1 MAVTIWKL
9 ITVKSGNFSNSN
21 FRNSLN
27 WNQWLQL
34 PIEYCELSREAVVA
48 VRLIDF
54 AEKKC
59 VGGSVFRLFN
69 DLGEYY
75 HGTKDICIWP
85 NREPD
90 PDYGN
95 SNTPSSGKQDS
106 NHQMPR
112 LQPLVDKYNR
122 QQLPKVDWL
131 DKLVF
136 REIEQINEKEKQSGI
151 LINSLLFWNQIQ
163 IRSIRSKLDA
173 LPKITITRLNYENF
187 QFFVFWNF
195 LAWNRELEL

>member
-1 MAVTIWKL
+1 M
-9 ITVKSGNFSNSN
+9 
-21 FRNSLN
+21 
-27 WNQWLQL
+27 
-34 PIEYCELSREAVVA
+34 A

-136 REIEQINEKEKQSGI
+136 REIEQINEKEKQSGTKIKFKVCQNI
-151 LINSLLFWNQIQ
+151 L
-163 IRSIRSKLDA
+163 
-173 LPKITITRLNYENF
+173 P
-187 QFFVFWNF
+187 
-195 LAWNRELEL
+195 

>member
-1 MAVTIWKL
+1 M
-9 ITVKSGNFSNSN
+9 TVKSGNFSNSN

-151 LINSLLFWNQIQ
+151 VIN
-163 IRSIRSKLDA
+163 
-173 LPKITITRLNYENF
+173 
-187 QFFVFWNF
+187 
-195 LAWNRELEL
+195 

>member
-1 MAVTIWKL
+1 M
-9 ITVKSGNFSNSN
+9 
-21 FRNSLN
+21 
-27 WNQWLQL
+27 
-34 PIEYCELSREAVVA
+34 A

-90 PDYGN
+90 PDYAN

-106 NHQMPR
+106 NHQMPVAISGDFR
-112 LQPLVDKYNR
+112 PGLCYKCSTMGS
-122 QQLPKVDWL
+122 PK
-131 DKLVF
+131 
-136 REIEQINEKEKQSGI
+136 
-151 LINSLLFWNQIQ
+151 
-163 IRSIRSKLDA
+163 
-173 LPKITITRLNYENF
+173 
-187 QFFVFWNF
+187 
-195 LAWNRELEL
+195 

>member
-1 MAVTIWKL
+1 M
-9 ITVKSGNFSNSN
+9 
-21 FRNSLN
+21 
-27 WNQWLQL
+27 
-34 PIEYCELSREAVVA
+34 A

-90 PDYGN
+90 PDYAN

-136 REIEQINEKEKQSGI
+136 REIEQINEKEKQSGNDI
-151 LINSLLFWNQIQ
+151 LTDSHCSENSMG
-163 IRSIRSKLDA
+163 RSQVCYECRQT
-173 LPKITITRLNYENF
+173 LPR
-187 QFFVFWNF
+187 F
-195 LAWNRELEL
+195 LGQNIILQAICYI